1 MVASLIARLPAVC
14 RVIGPVVD
22 MHKHARSMEV
32 IARHAETKARI
43 QAGSPGA
50 ASEWVRAQPRGCLEV
65 VYVVPG
71 RFPRLLLPRRRRL
84 STKFLCVIVARH
96 RRRRRSGRLEV

>member
-1 MVASLIARLPAVC
+1 
-14 RVIGPVVD
+14 
-22 MHKHARSMEV
+22 MHKHARSLEV

-43 QAGSPGA
+43 QARSQ
-50 ASEWVRAQPRGCLEV
+50 WVRNLEV

-84 STKFLCVIVARH
+84 STELLCVIVARH
-96 RRRRRSGRLEV
+96 RRRRRSGRLEVFAQRGEQAEQ